1 MARPAS
7 WGLPSAGGAVLGAR
21 VAELQ
26 EALSNVRKLS
36 GLLPICAYCKRVRD
50 DHDYWLQIEQFVSA
64 RSEARFSHGICPDCV
79 EKTIGEW

>member
-26 EALSNVRKLS
+26 EALST
-36 GLLPICAYCKRVRD
+36 
-50 DHDYWLQIEQFVSA
+50 
-64 RSEARFSHGICPDCV
+64 DCV
-79 EKTIGEW
+79 EKPLVNGD